1 MNKILTTLSLLSLT
15 TYFSFGQGVEMAN
28 IMRSNGKIYV
38 VVAVV
43 LILFLGFFFYLLSI
57 DKKVSQL
64 ENKINKK

>member
-1 MNKILTTLSLLSLT
+1 MNKILTTLSLSLT
-15 TYFSFGQGVEMAN
+15 TYFSFGQGVDMAN

-43 LILFLGFFFYLLSI
+43 LILFLGFFFYLLNV
-57 DKKVSQL
+57 DKKVRQL

>member
-1 MNKILTTLSLLSLT
+1 MNKILTTLFLSLT
-15 TYFSFGQGVEMAN
+15 TYFSFGQEVEMAN

-43 LILFLGFFFYLLSI
+43 LILFLGFFFYLLSV

>member
-15 TYFSFGQGVEMAN
+15 TYLSFGQGVDMAN

-43 LILFLGFFFYLLSI
+43 LILFLGFFFYLLNV
-57 DKKVSQL
+57 DKKVTQL

>member
-1 MNKILTTLSLLSLT
+1 MNKILTTIFLSLT

-43 LILFLGFFFYLLSI
+43 LILFLGFFFYLLNV
-57 DKKVSQL
+57 DKKVRQL

>member
-1 MNKILTTLSLLSLT
+1 MNKILITLF
-15 TYFSFGQGVEMAN
+15 FSIITFFAFGQGVEMAN

-43 LILFLGFFFYLLSI
+43 LILFLGFFIYLFKV

-64 ENKINKK
+64 ENKINNK